1 MTDALYLSRSFV
13 DFGPFKPTEVL
24 DFIKRGIVV
33 PSDYIRRELTTD
45 WMTISDWQVSLTAA
59 PTVSKAKPKTK
70 VAAKKKTAA

>member
-13 DFGPFKPTEVL
+13 DFGPFKPSEVL

-33 PSDYIRRELTTD
+33 PTDYIRLEMTTD
-45 WMTISDWQVSLTAA
+45 WMTIPEWQTSLTGPPKA
-59 PTVSKAKPKTK
+59 VKAKPKTK

>member
-33 PSDYIRRELTTD
+33 PTDYIRRELTTD
-45 WMTISDWQVSLTAA
+45 WMTIPDWQTSLTAA
-59 PTVSKAKPKTK
+59 PKATKAKPKAK